1 MDEDRKAMAMQLW
14 QPTTE
19 SLKDWTKSML
29 WFQNNT
35 IQQQRAK
42 FSTDHDND
50 IKNNFTAS
58 VSTTDHS
65 VAKECNTATRIWL
78 VAKWIRDRYN
88 SNDIYDYDGWEDA
101 PLVDAYKSTY
111 PEYEDKIWGFVL
123 DESQICDP
131 SDLYENLWFY
141 WKEKIGITD
150 DTVEDDS
157 PDNFVDRVKNV
168 GKTFLSFFET
178 WWDFVRNA
186 VNWTIWWIEWDQTP
200 WALENYADMNYW
212 KSFYSLTDEQKKEAR
227 DAIATQEWMDMY
239 KPSVQRVILK
249 WLEAWLDA
257 AFTIYAPYVKWWFS
271 VWENTPWISD
281 LLEIAWTI
289 MQWGWWLVNHI
300 SPLYFYRDTLQTE
313 EEKQEFDSFVGTLW
327 FMKLFQKRWWRTEWN
342 VKETLLKE
350 IDPETTIKEFQK
362 RITDAPADIK
372 EWWINMKYWKPT
384 QENLQDTAWLIVKPK
399 TTEESVM
406 ATRALEKLDLEW
418 VKDYVDLDT
427 RFLEKNSEIQNA
439 EDAIYELDTRKFKPE
454 DTSTVKIYEME
465 WDKYVE
471 EWEWSV
477 VRQWEWEPEKVKYTT
492 ARSIDYVQPMIDL
505 LKLFYEWRADKSAA
519 IELTEKKFNTEWL
532 TKKEINELTKEILK
546 EYETYTKRWKP
557 KETIE
562 ALDVEA
568 IRKKWKYFARWDDDV
583 LIELDREW
591 SDNMNTQQMVKDLRD
606 EIVRAKSTTVKK
618 NLPQKLMSALWDLL
632 SITWVKSLLFKIIPN
647 AVWEEKI
654 NPLTRQKNLS
664 KYIKKFESLNERL
677 NWAKTKKQAEI
688 IVEEFIDEMEKDI
701 WPIEWEVITNETDWQ
716 EYKKPNNRLEE
727 VVQSETVYPESRLL
741 WDNGKN
747 NVPQDFT
754 TMPWIDPKWNVFKWF
769 REVQEVDRR
778 KK

>member
-1 MDEDRKAMAMQLW
+1 MINWDQNVGKSIPQASTSR
-14 QPTTE
+14 
-19 SLKDWTKSML
+19 LKEWANNIID
-29 WFQNNT
+29 FQNQSR
-35 IQQQRAK
+35 QQQMAK
-42 FSTDHDND
+42 FDMERDND
-50 IKNNFTAS
+50 IKNNF
-58 VSTTDHS
+58 VSSLNTTDHWI
-65 VAKECNTATRIWL
+65 AQDCDRAARIWI
-78 VAKWIRDRYN
+78 VAKWIREYFADPEN
-88 SNDIYDYDGWEDA
+88 WGIDYYWVDDV
-101 PLVDAYKSTY
+101 PLVDDFKSQN
-111 PEYEDKIWGFVL
+111 PDLEDAIWQFVL
-123 DESQICDP
+123 DDSQVCDP
-131 SDLYENLWFY
+131 NQIYQDLGFY
-141 WKEKIGITD
+141 WEPEIETTD
-150 DTVEDDS
+150 VIAEDDS
-157 PDNFVDRVKNV
+157 PTTFVDRVKNV
-168 GKTFLSFFET
+168 GKSFLSFFET
-178 WWDFVRNA
+178 WWSAVRN
-186 VNWTIWWIEWDQTP
+186 VVDMTL
-200 WALENYADMNYW
+200 WALEGDQTMWAINNYAEMNGVDTTTPEWYA
-212 KSFYSLTDEQKKEAR
+212 QAKEA
-227 DAIATQEWMDMY
+227 ISTEEWMNKY
-239 KPSVQRVILK
+239 KPTIQRALLK
-249 WLEAWLDA
+249 WMEAWLDA
-257 AFTIYAPYVKWWFS
+257 GFTIYAPYVKWWFS
-271 VWENTPWISD
+271 VGENTPWISD
-281 LLEIAWTI
+281 LLEIAGVV
-289 MQWGWWLVNHI
+289 MQWWWWLVNHI
-300 SPLYFYRDTLQTE
+300 TPLYFYRDTLQTD

-327 FMKLFQKRWWRTEWN
+327 FMKLFQKRWWRSEWN

-350 IDPETTIKEFQK
+350 IDPETTIKEFQE

-372 EWWINMKYWKPT
+372 EWRINMKYWKPT
-384 QENLQDTAWLIVKPK
+384 QENLQETAWLITKPK
-399 TTEESVM
+399 TTEENVM
-406 ATRALEKLDLEW
+406 STRALGKLDLEW

-427 RFLEKNSEIQNA
+427 RFLEKNAEIQNA

-465 WDKYVE
+465 WDKYVD
-471 EWEWSV
+471 EWERSV
-477 VRQWEWEPEKVKYTT
+477 IKEWDWEPEKVKYTT

-532 TKKEINELTKEILK
+532 TKEEINELTKEISK
-546 EYETYTKRWKP
+546 EYDSYTKRWKP

-606 EIVRAKSTTVKK
+606 EIVRAKTTTAKK
-618 NLPQKLMSALWDLL
+618 NLPQKLMSTLWELL
-632 SITWVKSLLFKIIPN
+632 SITWVKSLLYKLIPN

-654 NPLTRQKNLS
+654 SPLTREKNLK

-677 NWAKTKKQAEI
+677 NWTKTKKQAEI

-716 EYKKPNNRLEE
+716 GYKKPNNRLEE
-727 VVQSETVYPESRLL
+727 VVQSETVYPESKML

-769 REVQEVDRR
+769 REVQEIDKR